1 MPDLDDVLCHGAAH
15 ALVAEGRHVA
25 VLSITVMAGSSTD
38 DWAGQVEAPGIGG
51 MDRAVVA
58 LAGPAFDELRAG
70 IEVDDWDADA
80 LKALRALD
88 GDGARFDEAARIAAS
103 EVARIRHRI
112 EDLAGI
118 LRVHVDERGTDFLG
132 RSTLD
137 GEELRRILASAR

>member
-1 MPDLDDVLCHGAAH
+1 VPGLDDVLCHGAAH

-38 DWAGQVEAPGIGG
+38 DWAGQVEATGIGG

-70 IEVDDWDADA
+70 IAVDDWDADA

-88 GDGARFDEAARIAAS
+88 GDGARFDEAARTAAS

-118 LRVHVDERGTDFLG
+118 LRVHVDEQGTDFLG